1 MSATWRSLEI
11 IFPPGASR
19 STAASRQVAML
30 LAREEAAGYGNKSVP
45 YIKIVMV
52 GGTKETYFCKEPRKV
67 WWCVGGAV
75 SFDLHSI
82 PPTFEGASVFI
93 VFLQLAKSSWFW

>member
-30 LAREEAAGYGNKSVP
+30 LAREEAAGYGNKWVAL
-45 YIKIVMV
+45 IKIVMV
-52 GGTKETYFCKEPRKV
+52 RKTKETYF
-67 WWCVGGAV
+67 
-75 SFDLHSI
+75 LQ
-82 PPTFEGASVFI
+82 GASKGMVAWGSGA
-93 VFLQLAKSSWFW
+93 LRSS